1 MRQKNTR
8 EKKITIRRLFLQ
20 VSKKV
25 FKRIL
30 KKKKKLFQLYIIK
43 LEKKRFLKKLCIGF
57 LE

>member
-30 KKKKKLFQLYIIK
+30 KKKKKTFSTLHHKVGKKKVSKKALYW
-43 LEKKRFLKKLCIGF
+43 LS
-57 LE
+57 